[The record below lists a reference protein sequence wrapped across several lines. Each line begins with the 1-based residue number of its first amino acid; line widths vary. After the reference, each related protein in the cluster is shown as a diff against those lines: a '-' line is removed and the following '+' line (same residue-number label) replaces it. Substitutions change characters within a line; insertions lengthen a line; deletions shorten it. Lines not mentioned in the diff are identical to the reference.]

1 MNSIIR
7 KENIQFSTERIK
19 SANNEHDI
27 WNGLKDV
34 ANPKKASAW
43 KLKTGNTT
51 TGDNTKP
58 WLLYIRVPYN
68 WLTVYP
74 NREVR
79 KQLLKSV
86 HV

>member
-1 MNSIIR
+1 MS
-7 KENIQFSTERIK
+7 
-19 SANNEHDI
+19 DI

-58 WLLYIRVPYN
+58 WLLYIKVPYN
-68 WLTVYP
+68 
-74 NREVR
+74 
-79 KQLLKSV
+79 
-86 HV
+86 